1 MHSFGLLQQALLCFL
16 LLTNFLSLFSLCVLC
31 FFIIMANLSSGESS
45 KPQSPQKAYLIGEL
59 KDAKQTIAQ
68 KDEVIRHMEARL

>member
-1 MHSFGLLQQALLCFL
+1 
-16 LLTNFLSLFSLCVLC
+16 
-31 FFIIMANLSSGESS
+31 MANLSSGESS